1 METHSAENSE
11 QKPSAFE
18 SPARLAGGAP
28 STSALGLGDTPSSHA
43 SPADPGL
50 GGLGGG
56 ASSPAACSPDGQG
69 LGTRRL
75 LERSR
80 ATGWGGKKSE
90 RCPGPSPWKAD
101 PGPWLV
107 SRSSRAWGRGRKP
120 LKPDT
125 SRQGKLRRLVSWGG
139 QPGCYCWNVFPPTRG
154 FAERLA
160 CEKEVRRGWGDVGRR
175 RRTPGLERG
184 SGGERPGSAASTRDS
199 GAGVMGARMSQK
211 TGWCLS
217 LFWSSPIKQLV
228 GILKKEPGLAM
239 SVSFHL
245 YLKDNRNNN
254 SSSSSCFEVHLRRS
268 HFVR

>member
-1 METHSAENSE
+1 MGGKKNRSG
-11 QKPSAFE
+11 
-18 SPARLAGGAP
+18 ARDRRPGRQ
-28 STSALGLGDTPSSHA
+28 TPGRGWC
-43 SPADPGL
+43 PGVPGL
-50 GGLGGG
+50 GEG
-56 ASSPAACSPDGQG
+56 
-69 LGTRRL
+69 
-75 LERSR
+75 
-80 ATGWGGKKSE
+80 
-90 RCPGPSPWKAD
+90 
-101 PGPWLV
+101 
-107 SRSSRAWGRGRKP
+107 GRKP

-184 SGGERPGSAASTRDS
+184 SGCERPGSAASTWDS
-199 GAGVMGARMSQK
+199 GAGVVGARMSQK

-228 GILKKEPGLAM
+228 GIFKKEPGLAM